1 VYSFRVY
8 IIGTRVKQKKDAL
21 GKRDDQ
27 FFHVASMTFDKRCN
41 KIEMKRNME
50 IRDYRMRPAD
60 LGAKRVHA
68 VPREGPRRER

>member
-1 VYSFRVY
+1 MTS
-8 IIGTRVKQKKDAL
+8 
-21 GKRDDQ
+21 
-27 FFHVASMTFDKRCN
+27 FFHVASMTFDKRRN

-68 VPREGPRRER
+68 VSREGPRRKREGEKKRINNDNIYFYIYVYERV